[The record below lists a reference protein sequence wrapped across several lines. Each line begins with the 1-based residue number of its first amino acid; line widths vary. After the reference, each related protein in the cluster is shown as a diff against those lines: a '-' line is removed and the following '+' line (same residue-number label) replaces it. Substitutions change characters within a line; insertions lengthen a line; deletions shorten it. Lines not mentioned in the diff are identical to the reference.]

1 MATTLGRMKEYYDRR
16 APEYDDWYLGRGLFA
31 ERARPGWQDE
41 IEQLTDVVGS
51 LPSARTLDVACGTG
65 FLTKHLDGDV
75 VALDQSVQ
83 MLDEAARQAPQA
95 AVVQGDALELP
106 FPDRSFDRVFTAHFY
121 GHLEPERRDRFLAEA
136 ARVAGELVVVDSSR
150 AASELDEDTQT
161 RVLSDGSTWSVYK
174 RWFTGPSLAAEL
186 GGGDVLL
193 DGRWFVAVRTA
204 L

>member
-1 MATTLGRMKEYYDRR
+1 VATTLGRMKEYYDRR

-31 ERARPGWQDE
+31 ERARPGWQE
-41 IEQLTDVVGS
+41 EVEELTDVVGS

-65 FLTKHLDGDV
+65 FLTKHLEGDV

-95 AVVQGDALELP
+95 AVVLGDALELP
-106 FPDRSFDRVFTAHFY
+106 FPDTSFDRVFTAHFY
-121 GHLEPERRDRFLAEA
+121 GHLEPELRDRFLAEA

-161 RVLSDGSTWSVYK
+161 RVLNDGSEWSVYK
-174 RWFTGPSLAAEL
+174 RWFTGTSLAAEL

>member
-1 MATTLGRMKEYYDRR
+1 MKEYYDRR

-31 ERARPGWQDE
+31 ERQRPGWQE
-41 IEQLTDVVGS
+41 EVEQLTDVVGS

-65 FLTKHLDGDV
+65 FLTKHLEGDV

-106 FPDRSFDRVFTAHFY
+106 FPDRTFDRVFTAHFY
-121 GHLEPERRDRFLAEA
+121 GHLEPELRDRFLAEA

-161 RVLSDGSTWSVYK
+161 RVLNDGSSWSVYK

-193 DGRWFVAVRTA
+193 DGRWFVAVRTG